1 MADTVLKENI
11 MGTQKMSQ
19 LVLFTGIPLMIS
31 LFINSL
37 YNFVDSMF
45 VSQVSERALTA
56 LSLAAPI
63 QLLIS
68 ALGLG
73 NAVGLNAVISKA
85 LGRKDTGEVCRAADA
100 AIFIALCS
108 WAVIVVLCLLF
119 VKHYFAWQ
127 SGGDE
132 VIAEYGIQYLAVCML
147 FSLGQMG
154 QWVFDRFVIASGRS
168 GLFLF
173 TLSAASVTN
182 LILDPIFI
190 FGLFGVPRLE
200 TLGAAIATV
209 IGQTVGMFAGIVIN
223 RKWNREIP
231 FGFTLRPDRR
241 SIVNILKVGFPSTLV
256 QILTSFV
263 GILMNSILI
272 TFCSTAVAVYG
283 ICIRING
290 ISTVGV
296 HGITNGLIPIVAYNY
311 GAEDR
316 KRVSHA
322 IRWSLLYGAL
332 FYLLFF
338 AVLEIV
344 PAWVLRIFEAS
355 DFMLEIG
362 IPALRILA
370 FAWLVAIPALVIS
383 AGLQGLSMGMGS
395 MILTMARQT
404 VLPLLF
410 AGIFSRFG
418 NLDLLWTGFI
428 FAEFFGIPLAAWL
441 WKKGSGKIQGGKLR

>member
-1 MADTVLKENI
+1 MADTVQKENI

-45 VSQVSERALTA
+45 VSQVSEKALTA
-56 LSLAAPI
+56 LSLAAPV
-63 QLLIS
+63 QLLVS

-85 LGRKDTGEVCRAADA
+85 LGRKDTGEVRRAADA
-100 AIFIALCS
+100 AIFI
-108 WAVIVVLCLLF
+108 
-119 VKHYFAWQ
+119 
-127 SGGDE
+127 
-132 VIAEYGIQYLAVCML
+132 
-147 FSLGQMG
+147 
-154 QWVFDRFVIASGRS
+154 
-168 GLFLF
+168 
-173 TLSAASVTN
+173 
-182 LILDPIFI
+182 
-190 FGLFGVPRLE
+190 FGLFGMPRLE

-231 FGFTLRPDRR
+231 FGFTLRSDRR

-272 TFCSTAVAVYG
+272 TFSSTAVAVYG

-322 IRWSLLYGAL
+322 IQWSLLYGAL

-395 MILTMARQT
+395 MILTMARQA

-410 AGIFSRFG
+410 AGIFSRIE

-428 FAEFFGIPLAAWL
+428 LAEFLGIPLAAWL
-441 WKKGSGKIQGGKLR
+441 WKKGSGRIQGGKLG

>member
-1 MADTVLKENI
+1 MNRLI
-11 MGTQKMSQ
+11 
-19 LVLFTGIPLMIS
+19 LFTGIPLMVS

-45 VSQVSERALTA
+45 VSQVSEKALTA
-56 LSLAAPI
+56 LSLAAPV
-63 QLLIS
+63 QLLVS

-73 NAVGLNAVISKA
+73 NAVGLNAVISRA
-85 LGRKDTGEVCRAADA
+85 LGRKEAGEVRRAADA
-100 AIFIALCS
+100 AIFIAFCS
-108 WAVIVVLCLLF
+108 WVVITVLCLLF
-119 VKHYFAWQ
+119 VKRYFAWQ

-132 VIAEYGIQYLAVCML
+132 EIAAYGVQYLAVCML

-223 RKWNREIP
+223 RRWNREIP
-231 FGFTLRPDRR
+231 FGFTCRPDKR
-241 SIVNILKVGFPSTLV
+241 SVMEILRVGFPSTLV

-272 TFCSTAVAVYG
+272 TFSSTAVAVYG

-290 ISTVGV
+290 ISTVGS

-311 GAEDR
+311 GAAGS
-316 KRVSHA
+316 VSQGQCGGRFCMAYCFICSFLRCWSLRLHGCCVFLRPRTICWRSGYRRFA
-322 IRWSLLYGAL
+322 SWHWRGLWLFRRWS
-332 FYLLFF
+332 F
-338 AVLEIV
+338 
-344 PAWVLRIFEAS
+344 R
-355 DFMLEIG
+355 
-362 IPALRILA
+362 
-370 FAWLVAIPALVIS
+370 
-383 AGLQGLSMGMGS
+383 QGCRDYPW
-395 MILTMARQT
+395 A
-404 VLPLLF
+404 
-410 AGIFSRFG
+410 
-418 NLDLLWTGFI
+418 
-428 FAEFFGIPLAAWL
+428 
-441 WKKGSGKIQGGKLR
+441 

>member
-1 MADTVLKENI
+1 MANTIQKENR
-11 MGTQKMSQ
+11 MGTQKMSR
-19 LVLFTGIPLMIS
+19 LVLATGIPLMIS

-45 VSQVSERALTA
+45 VSQVSEKALTA
-56 LSLAAPI
+56 LSLAAPV
-63 QLLIS
+63 QLLVS

-85 LGRKDTGEVCRAADA
+85 LGRKDTGEVRRAADA

-119 VKHYFAWQ
+119 VQHYFAWQ

-132 VIAEYGIQYLAVCML
+132 VIAEYGIRYLAVCML

-241 SIVNILKVGFPSTLV
+241 SIVNILKVGFPSNLV
-256 QILTSFV
+256 QILTSLV

-272 TFCSTAVAVYG
+272 TFSSTAVAVYG

-322 IRWSLLYGAL
+322 IQWSLLYGAL

-355 DFMLEIG
+355 DHMLEIG
-362 IPALRILA
+362 IPALRIVA

-383 AGLQGLSMGMGS
+383 AGVQGLSMGMGS
-395 MILTMARQT
+395 MILTMARQA

-410 AGIFSRFG
+410 AGIFSRIG

-428 FAEFFGIPLAAWL
+428 LAEFLGIPLAAWL
-441 WKKGSGKIQGGKLR
+441 WKKGSGRIQGGKLG

>member
-1 MADTVLKENI
+1 MTNTTPKENI
-11 MGTQKMSQ
+11 MGTQKMNR
-19 LVLFTGIPLMIS
+19 LVLSTGIPLMIS

-45 VSQVSERALTA
+45 VSQISEKALTA
-56 LSLAAPI
+56 LSLASPV
-63 QLLIS
+63 QLLVS

-85 LGRKDTGEVCRAADA
+85 LGRKDDREVRKAADA

-108 WAVIVVLCLLF
+108 WIVISILCLLF

-132 VIAEYGIQYLAVCML
+132 VIAAYGVQYLTVCML
-147 FSLGQMG
+147 FSFGQMG

-209 IGQTVGMFAGIVIN
+209 VGQTVGMLAGIVIN

-231 FGFTLRPDRR
+231 FGFTVRPDPK

-256 QILTSFV
+256 QILTSLV

-272 TFCSTAVAVYG
+272 AFSSTAVAVYG
-283 ICIRING
+283 ICTRINAVT
-290 ISTVGV
+290 TVGV

-311 GAEDR
+311 GAVNG
-316 KRVSHA
+316 KRISSAV
-322 IRWSLLYGAL
+322 RWSFLYGIL
-332 FYLLFF
+332 FYLPFL
-338 AVLEIV
+338 AVLESV
-344 PAWVLRIFEAS
+344 PMRVLRIFDAS
-355 DFMLEIG
+355 DYMLQIG
-362 IPALRILA
+362 VPALRILA
-370 FAWLVAIPALVIS
+370 QAWLIAIPALVIS
-383 AGLQGLSMGMGS
+383 AGLQGLSMGMSS
-395 MILTMARQT
+395 MILTMSRQA
-404 VLPLLF
+404 VLPLIF

-418 NLDLLWTGFI
+418 NLDLLWMGFI
-428 FAEFFGIPLAAWL
+428 LAELLGLPFAVWF
-441 WKKGSGKIQGGKLR
+441 WKKGRGQI